1 MSKAEANPPHDE
13 PTVHIRSAEACDLEE
28 FRRLRLRALR
38 DHPEAFESDYETHF
52 GRGTEVWKD
61 CLVLDASDALFVGED
76 TRGRLVGM
84 AGVHL
89 GGSPKSRHRALIWGV
104 YVAPE
109 WRRPGLAVQLLNR
122 ACDWARAAGAT
133 MAHLGVATVN
143 EPAIQLYKRLGFQIC
158 AAEPMRLRVSG
169 VYYDEH
175 LMVKRFD

>member
-1 MSKAEANPPHDE
+1 MSKAEADLRHDE
-13 PTVHIRSAEACDLEE
+13 PAVHIRSAEVRDIEE
-28 FRRLRLRALR
+28 FRKLRLRALR
-38 DHPEAFESDYETHF
+38 DHPEAFESDYETHLT
-52 GRGTEVWKD
+52 RGTEFWKHY
-61 CLVLDASDALFVGED
+61 LVLDASDALFVGED
-76 TRGRLVGM
+76 ARGRLVGM

-109 WRRPGLAVQLLNR
+109 WRQRGLAVQLLNR
-122 ACDWARAAGAT
+122 ACEWARATGAT

-143 EPAIQLYKRLGFQIC
+143 EPAIQLYKRLGFQIY

-175 LMVKRFD
+175 LMVKRFG